1 MFIRGV
7 VTKLWVTIIAL
18 NSIILMLLSFF
29 LIQYFD
35 LYYFQKDSA
44 NLTNLALKVTTMI
57 ERTSNKE
64 EAYVTAEEI
73 VEANNTKMILVD
85 KTGII
90 REKSEEIHLNI
101 LLLEDDL
108 KKVFEGT
115 NQIRRINPDESN
127 IENENKN
134 DLLVVAVPYKE
145 NGKIVGSLILYH
157 SLEILYETTDNLK
170 KYILFF
176 AGIGMLLTTIFAF
189 FLSTKISSPVIQM
202 QKAANRMALGDFHSR
217 VSIRSNDEIGDLAIS
232 FNQMAKQLEE
242 TVQDLSTEKEKL
254 TNILKSM
261 ADGVI
266 TFNSKGKII
275 MSNPPA
281 ENILDS
287 WQLHASLKEMLQT
300 ILKQESKLKKDI
312 LANGRIFSAV
322 MTPLYSSQSITGAVT
337 LLREVTYERKLDKLR
352 KDFLANVSHE
362 LRTPISMLQGYS
374 EAIIDDVAQ
383 SEEEKKELAQIIYDE
398 SLRIGRLVNELLDL
412 AKMESGNIQLQY
424 CNSSILLL
432 INRVIRKFSNIE
444 KQNQVQIFPHV
455 DPSLSSVYIDV
466 DRIEQVLTNLIDNA
480 IRHTKP
486 GGKITIRA
494 KMKSENEM
502 LLEVEDTGVGIPE
515 EDVPFVFERFYKA
528 DKARTR
534 GHSGTGLGLSIVKNI
549 VQAHGGSISVSSEV
563 GKGTI
568 FSIHLPT
575 HYVNEQLKP

>member
-1 MFIRGV
+1 VFIRGV